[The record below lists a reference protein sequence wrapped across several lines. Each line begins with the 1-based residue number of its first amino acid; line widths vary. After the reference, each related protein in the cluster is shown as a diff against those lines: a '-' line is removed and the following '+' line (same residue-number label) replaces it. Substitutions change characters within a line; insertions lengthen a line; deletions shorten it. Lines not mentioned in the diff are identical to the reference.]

1 MSAVAL
7 DGWRPRLLLLDLD
20 GTLADSGPDLV
31 RALQGIRQRLG
42 FAPVESTQVVRCVS
56 KGGRAVLRAGF
67 PELDAEQAEAH
78 LDELLTRYRQSIC
91 VDTRLFDGMAEVLD
105 NWSRAGGLSG
115 IVTNK
120 PAFLTNPLV
129 EALGVA
135 RLFCTVVSGDTLATR
150 KPDPGPVL
158 HACAEAGVAPADT
171 LFVGDDRRDIDA
183 GRAAGTRTAT
193 AEWGYLDGED
203 PADWGADMRL
213 SAPRQLVPWL
223 S

>member
-1 MSAVAL
+1 MSAVVT
-7 DGWRPRLLLLDLD
+7 DIWRPRLLLLDLD
-20 GTLADSGPDLV
+20 GTLADSAPDLV

-42 FAPVESTQVVRCVS
+42 FPPVEFSAVARCVS

-67 PELDAEQAEAH
+67 PEFDAEEAESH
-78 LDELLTRYRQSIC
+78 LEELLESYRQSIC
-91 VDTRLFDGMAEVLD
+91 VDTRLFDGMADVLEQ
-105 NWSRAGGLSG
+105 WSRSGGLSG

-120 PAFLTNPLV
+120 PAFLTDPLV

-135 RLFCTVVSGDTLATR
+135 PLFCTVVSGDTMATR

-158 HACAEAGVAPADT
+158 HACTQAGIAPADT
-171 LFVGDDRRDIDA
+171 LIVGDDRRDIDA

-203 PADWGADMRL
+203 PVDWGADIRL
-213 SAPRQLVPWL
+213 ATPDQLIPWL
-223 S
+223 T